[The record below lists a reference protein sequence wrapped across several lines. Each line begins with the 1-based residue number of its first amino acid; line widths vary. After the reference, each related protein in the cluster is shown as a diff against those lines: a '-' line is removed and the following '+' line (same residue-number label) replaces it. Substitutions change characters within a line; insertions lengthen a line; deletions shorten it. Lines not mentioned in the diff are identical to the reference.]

1 MEKDMK
7 HAIVDLLGK
16 LKTIDYIRP
25 ESIPNIDLYMDQI
38 TSFMDTQLADSKRH
52 EADKLL
58 TKTMINNYT
67 KNDLLPPPNK
77 KKYTK
82 EHLLTLILIYYMKN
96 ILSISDIRT
105 VLDPITSKYFG
116 KDGDYNM
123 ADIYSE
129 IFRMEE
135 EESTKL
141 LKEFSKKYSIAKDT
155 FKEFPEED
163 QEELQTFSLICLLCF
178 DIYMKKRLIE
188 KLVDDVIADN
198 SNTKDQPKQAGLL
211 IQKYSSSIPSL
222 LPMSYA
228 QTPYRIHHFHNL
240 KNDSHG

>member
-7 HAIVDLLGK
+7 HAIVDLLEK

-52 EADKLL
+52 DEDKLL

-67 KNDLLPPPNK
+67 KNDLLPPPIK
-77 KKYTK
+77 KKYSK

-96 ILSISDIRT
+96 ILSINDIQT
-105 VLDPITSKYFG
+105 ILNPITDKYFG
-116 KDGDYNM
+116 NEGEHNM
-123 ADIYSE
+123 EDIYAE
-129 IFRMEE
+129 IFHMEE
-135 EESTKL
+135 VETGKI

-155 FKEFPEED
+155 FTDFPEDE
-163 QEELQTFSLICLLCF
+163 QELLQTFSFICLLSF

-188 KLVDDVIADN
+188 KLVDDVI
-198 SNTKDQPKQAGLL
+198 KD
-211 IQKYSSSIPSL
+211 SDSDTS
-222 LPMSYA
+222 
-228 QTPYRIHHFHNL
+228 
-240 KNDSHG
+240 KNDK

>member
-7 HAIVDLLGK
+7 HAILDLLAK

-52 EADKLL
+52 DDDKLL

-77 KKYTK
+77 KKYSK
-82 EHLLTLILIYYMKN
+82 EHLLTLILIYYLKN
-96 ILSISDIRT
+96 ILSISDIQT
-105 VLDPITSKYFG
+105 VLNPITDKYFG
-116 KDGDYNM
+116 SEGDHNM
-123 ADIYSE
+123 EDIYAE

-141 LKEFSKKYSIAKDT
+141 LKVFSKKYGIAKDT
-155 FKEFPEED
+155 FKDFPEDD
-163 QEELQTFSLICLLCF
+163 QEQLQTFSLICLLSF

-188 KLVDDVIADN
+188 KIVDDVIADDT
-198 SNTKDQPKQAGLL
+198 SKKKDQP
-211 IQKYSSSIPSL
+211 S
-222 LPMSYA
+222 
-228 QTPYRIHHFHNL
+228 
-240 KNDSHG
+240 